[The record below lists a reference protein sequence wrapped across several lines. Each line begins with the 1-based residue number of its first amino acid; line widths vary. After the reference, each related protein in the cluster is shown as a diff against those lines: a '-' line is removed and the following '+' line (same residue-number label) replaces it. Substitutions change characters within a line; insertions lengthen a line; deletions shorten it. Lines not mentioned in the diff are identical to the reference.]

1 MIESTEYDAASG
13 RLGMLLAFSDEATQA
28 LNQRPGY
35 GYLEGHWIG
44 DHYYVTEGQA
54 TARPTQSTTLDGL
67 TLSGLPAPCTLWID
81 STSYPVTDSTA
92 TLDLPIAGTY
102 RLRVEAFPYLDW
114 TGSVTV

>member
-1 MIESTEYDAASG
+1 MSVITEFNSEGRFIRVLSSSDPSLLELNKAADCS
-13 RLGMLLAFSDEATQA
+13 
-28 LNQRPGY
+28 
-35 GYLEGHWIG
+35 YLEGHWIG